1 MHDLGGKVVLRP
13 PKERPG
19 SSTVE
24 SGNAAANDSSRFIV
38 AVHVASLVVGFGVLL
53 VVSRGQWF
61 KSDDWSYVVF
71 RSLPSDVVGTLFEPY
86 NGHWSTAP
94 ILQFR
99 ILFSA
104 FGLHDYAPYLV
115 PTLVLQVGVGHVL
128 WRLMRQIGISTWIAT
143 SLAGAFIVNG
153 GTATVLFAPIQFGF
167 IGALLLGLIAI
178 MMANHPTPDGRR
190 EAAAAAIAVLSLTFS
205 GVAPAIV
212 AGAVTVAF
220 LRRGWRGATRLGV
233 PAAAVYLLWFAIWGH
248 EDVGNDGF
256 AFGDLA
262 HVPDFVWSGLRTTV
276 DLGTP
281 LRALSAVL
289 VAALGVWLVLHR
301 RWARTD
307 AAPAFAMVIAAVLLY
322 FIISSQRIAVFEA
335 TGSVPDRYAYI
346 SWALVLPAFGLA
358 LHDIGRRTTIR
369 RVIAVVVGAVLLVNA
384 LSDLRQEY
392 NKQAARARRGPFE
405 HARSDG
411 IRRARAVPSECHR
424 RLQLG
429 RRGDARRLAR
439 AAEAWRS
446 PGTSRL
452 DPRRPAEGG
461 DRRAGALQPE
471 TDCSWTRPGQRR
483 LDAFHPRR
491 DGGTDLQVL
500 PPGRARGSRAAG
512 GVYRRSPVD
521 AQGSHRP
528 S

>member
-1 MHDLGGKVVLRP
+1 M
-13 PKERPG
+13 
-19 SSTVE
+19 
-24 SGNAAANDSSRFIV
+24 
-38 AVHVASLVVGFGVLL
+38 
-53 VVSRGQWF
+53 
-61 KSDDWSYVVF
+61 
-71 RSLPSDVVGTLFEPY
+71 
-86 NGHWSTAP
+86 
-94 ILQFR
+94 
-99 ILFSA
+99 
-104 FGLHDYAPYLV
+104 

-392 NKQAARARRGPFE
+392 NKQAARARGV
-405 HARSDG
+405 RSNMLGATAFVEREPYLPNVIVDYNSADG
-411 IRRARAVPSECHR
+411 VTPVDLLE
-424 RLQLG
+424 LQK
-429 RRGDARRLAR
+429 RGDLPALPALTPDVRRKAATAVQVRFNRKRTAPGLDRGSVVSMRSIRDATAEPISKSCLRVEPEGPAPQVAFTVDRRSTLRVRTARRDDLVVRLEGVAGDVDAVSLPQRLRPRQVLYIQLAR
-439 AAEAWRS
+439 GTMPVLELPRPSATTVCGVAVAAELS
-446 PGTSRL
+446 P
-452 DPRRPAEGG
+452 
-461 DRRAGALQPE
+461 
-471 TDCSWTRPGQRR
+471 
-483 LDAFHPRR
+483 
-491 DGGTDLQVL
+491 
-500 PPGRARGSRAAG
+500 
-512 GVYRRSPVD
+512 
-521 AQGSHRP
+521 
-528 S
+528 